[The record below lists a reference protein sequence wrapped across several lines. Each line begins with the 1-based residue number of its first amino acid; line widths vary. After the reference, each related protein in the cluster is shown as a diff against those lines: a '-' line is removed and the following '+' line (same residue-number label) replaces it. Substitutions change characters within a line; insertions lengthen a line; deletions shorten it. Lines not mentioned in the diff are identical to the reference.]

1 MRTILRFVVAAACLS
16 LLARPAFGQDKPKL
30 LEING
35 FMFKGVFTELDP
47 EQMKRRLSLAEIEK
61 LHLDGKF
68 NGRRRYPEAH
78 GHAPKSCAAGSPSRS
93 RCAARSPSH

>member
-1 MRTILRFVVAAACLS
+1 MRTNLRFVVAAACLS

-47 EQMKRRLSLAEIEK
+47 EQMNAGCPWPRSKSSISTEIQ
-61 LHLDGKF
+61 
-68 NGRRRYPEAH
+68 R
-78 GHAPKSCAAGSPSRS
+78 PSTIS
-93 RCAARSPSH
+93 